1 MIMYYYL
8 CNIKY
13 KYNIIQHHTTS
24 IMIYSNRRY
33 PLHLFNSFDA
43 TVSKHRGHLVIYKHN
58 KTRHIGRLMPFAK
71 QGTCIVQTLWQVSET
86 IERIPVSS
94 ITHISALPY
103 L

>member
-1 MIMYYYL
+1 
-8 CNIKY
+8 
-13 KYNIIQHHTTS
+13 
-24 IMIYSNRRY
+24 MIYSNRRY

-58 KTRHIGRLMPFAK
+58 QTRHIGRLMSFAK

-86 IERIPVSS
+86 IECIPASS

-103 L
+103 V